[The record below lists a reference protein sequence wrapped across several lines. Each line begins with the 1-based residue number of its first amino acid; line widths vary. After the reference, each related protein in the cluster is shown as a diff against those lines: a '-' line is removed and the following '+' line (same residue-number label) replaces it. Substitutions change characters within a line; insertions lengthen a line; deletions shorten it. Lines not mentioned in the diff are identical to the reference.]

1 MLLKKFEHH
10 FLQFHYFCSRK
21 CLEISLV
28 KRGFL
33 YVCILKYVFLF
44 CINDINT
51 YYDSNWVSRHS
62 SSLVFVPVGWFGVC
76 YLYSMTLISPTLFIS
91 WIVMVFFISIVIFAW
106 IHVNIVLR
114 VMWLVDVKIMNRYVI
129 VS

>member
-1 MLLKKFEHH
+1 
-10 FLQFHYFCSRK
+10 
-21 CLEISLV
+21 
-28 KRGFL
+28 
-33 YVCILKYVFLF
+33 
-44 CINDINT
+44 
-51 YYDSNWVSRHS
+51 
-62 SSLVFVPVGWFGVC
+62 VFVPVGWFGVC